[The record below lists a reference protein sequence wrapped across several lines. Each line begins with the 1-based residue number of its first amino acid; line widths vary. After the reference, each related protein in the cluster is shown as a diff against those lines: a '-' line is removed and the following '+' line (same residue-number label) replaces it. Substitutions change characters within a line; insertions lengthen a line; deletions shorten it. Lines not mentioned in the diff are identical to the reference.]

1 MKVAFY
7 KATRPGIQG
16 WFNRAVRWW
25 TNGPYSHC
33 EVVLNVLSDGSC
45 QCASSSF
52 IDGGVRLKT
61 IKLDPEHWD
70 VVDYPADRYAVIEWF
85 SQQHGK
91 KYDTLGLF
99 GFIWRRADGHKKR
112 WHCSESVAAALGFE
126 QPWRLDPNSLYWV
139 LRFNAILKPI

>member
-1 MKVAFY
+1 VKIAFY

-25 TNGPYSHC
+25 TNGNYSHC
-33 EVVLNVLSDGSC
+33 EIVLNEFADGSS

-52 IDGGVRLKT
+52 IDGGVRHKT

-70 VVDYPADRYAVIEWF
+70 IVEYQADQFAVIEWF
-85 SQQHGK
+85 SQHDGK
-91 KYDTLGLF
+91 KYDVLGLF
-99 GFIWRRADGHKKR
+99 GFIWRRADGHKMR
-112 WHCSESVAAALGFE
+112 WHCSESAAAALGFE

-139 LRFNAILKPI
+139 LRFAALIKS